1 MFGKRMVLG
10 VVLLALFLVIGVLA
24 FTAVSGTQVT
34 AVAHH
39 MAPVDNNVT
48 TGNLNQDMVHNGV
61 DVQQDSPGIENRSQN
76 WSDPLG

>member
-1 MFGKRMVLG
+1 MFGKRMVFGAL
-10 VVLLALFLVIGVLA
+10 VIALFLIVGVLV

-39 MAPVDNNVT
+39 MAPNDNNVE
-48 TGNLNQDMVHNGV
+48 TGNLNQDMVHNGTE
-61 DVQQDSPGIENRSQN
+61 VQQDSPGIVNRSQN

>member
-1 MFGKRMVLG
+1 MFGKRMVFG

-39 MAPVDNNVT
+39 NAPVDNNTDV
-48 TGNLNQDMVHNGV
+48 GNLNQDMVHNG
-61 DVQQDSPGIENRSQN
+61 IEERNNSNGTENGAEN

>member
-48 TGNLNQDMVHNGV
+48 TGNLNQDMVHHGV

>member
-1 MFGKRMVLG
+1 MFGKRMVFG
-10 VVLLALFLVIGVLA
+10 VVLLALFLVIGVVA